1 MKHSTSSIITMRQSI
16 KTGQKDH
23 EEERYKEVIKDKN
36 MHQKTIT
43 GQWINLSIM
52 TLEEKPPIS

>member
-23 EEERYKEVIKDKN
+23 EEGRYKKVIKDKN
-36 MHQKTIT
+36 MH
-43 GQWINLSIM
+43 
-52 TLEEKPPIS
+52 